1 LGGKIKAAVGIDTE
15 GEELVFDRQGVV
27 FSGVQPREKT
37 DRRIK
42 GLAMTLSG
50 AGVVIVALSVYLA
63 EVYRA
68 HLERWDD
75 AYITF
80 RYAKH
85 LTDGLGLVWNVGGA
99 PAEGFTS
106 FLHVVLL
113 SFGMKLGIDPWV
125 WSLVLGVVCVLLTTL
140 TMLTILS
147 RHAGGISVV
156 SAVIV
161 GIYLVDPVTAIHS
174 TSGLE
179 TQLFVCLLTVAGLLS
194 LEFFE
199 FAETSSA
206 ILLAI
211 AVIALCLTR
220 PEAVLYGSGIYA
232 ALGIAIWLFG
242 RQTKAWVRPLAR
254 LGISGGIVALGGLL
268 YGLWKYSY
276 FGYLL
281 PNPYY
286 VKSGKFGFRGLP
298 EVTQY
303 IEHLARWYGPLLIL
317 VLLVLLYGWLRKD
330 AGSLRSTETATRS
343 IAEVGNRKTFTKALI
358 LLTPASIALAYY
370 TTIIHE
376 VGGGFRFS
384 YPTYSLLVL
393 AAAIALSPAVRRIGT
408 NGLARTALI
417 FLALGW
423 LGVLTY
429 STRIW
434 HLTPTPVS
442 AFGSFHTR
450 VAEALKAT
458 NLGSQGTI
466 ICDAAGVI
474 PYISGFNQVDRVG
487 LTDNFLSGRS
497 GPTQSEREAYLWSRS
512 ADVYIGQEPPATAGA
527 SDPASD
533 PKMRSRYV
541 SEILLKRPLRL
552 IESRIFLQEPD
563 LLHERMRQLR
573 DDWEFIG
580 ELDWPGWEAWNLKS
594 FVYVR
599 RGSPHAST
607 IISKMRP
614 LVRYSPEQVDL
625 DHLYQK

>member
-1 LGGKIKAAVGIDTE
+1 VEIYTE
-15 GEELVFDRQGVV
+15 GEEHVFDRQGVV
-27 FSGVQPREKT
+27 FSGVQTREKT
-37 DRRIK
+37 DRRAK
-42 GLAMTLSG
+42 GLVITLSD
-50 AGVVIVALSVYLA
+50 AGIVIIALSVYLA

-106 FLHVVLL
+106 FLHVILL
-113 SFGMKLGIDPWV
+113 SFGMKLGVDPWV
-125 WSLVLGVVCVLLTTL
+125 WSLILGVGCVLLTTL

-156 SAVIV
+156 SAIMV
-161 GIYLVDPVTAIHS
+161 GIFLVDPVTAIHS

-179 TQLFVCLLTVAGLLS
+179 TQLFVLLLTVAGLLS

-199 FAETSSA
+199 HAEMLSA
-206 ILLAI
+206 ILLAV
-211 AVIALCLTR
+211 AVVALCLTR
-220 PEAVLYGSGIYA
+220 PEAVLYGSGFYA
-232 ALGIAIWLFG
+232 ALGVSIWLFG
-242 RQTKAWVRPLAR
+242 RGTKTWVRPLVR

-286 VKSGKFGFRGLP
+286 VKSGKFGFSGLA

-303 IEHLARWYGPLLIL
+303 LEHLGRWFGPLVTL
-317 VLLVLLYGWLRKD
+317 VLLVLLHVWLRKGAD
-330 AGSLRSTETATRS
+330 SLRSTESAARPT
-343 IAEVGNRKTFTKALI
+343 AEVGNRKMFTKALI
-358 LLTPASIALAYY
+358 LLAPALIALAYY

-393 AAAIALSPAVRRIGT
+393 AVAIAVSPAMRLIGT
-408 NGLARTALI
+408 NGPARTGLI
-417 FLALGW
+417 LLALGW
-423 LGVLTY
+423 LGILTV

-434 HLTPTPVS
+434 HLKPTPVS

-450 VAEALKAT
+450 VADALKAT

-474 PYISGFNQVDRVG
+474 PYLSGFNQIDRVG

-497 GPTQSEREAYLWSRS
+497 APTQSEREEYLWSRS

-527 SDPASD
+527 SDQASD
-533 PKMRSRYV
+533 PKMCTRYV

-552 IESRIFLQEPD
+552 VESRIFVQEPN
-563 LLHERMRQLR
+563 LLHERMRRLR
-573 DDWEFIG
+573 DDWELIG

-607 IISKMRP
+607 IISKIRP

>member
-1 LGGKIKAAVGIDTE
+1 
-15 GEELVFDRQGVV
+15 
-27 FSGVQPREKT
+27 
-37 DRRIK
+37 
-42 GLAMTLSG
+42 M
-50 AGVVIVALSVYLA
+50 
-63 EVYRA
+63 
-68 HLERWDD
+68 
-75 AYITF
+75 
-80 RYAKH
+80 
-85 LTDGLGLVWNVGGA
+85 
-99 PAEGFTS
+99 
-106 FLHVVLL
+106 
-113 SFGMKLGIDPWV
+113 
-125 WSLVLGVVCVLLTTL
+125 
-140 TMLTILS
+140 
-147 RHAGGISVV
+147 
-156 SAVIV
+156 
-161 GIYLVDPVTAIHS
+161 
-174 TSGLE
+174 
-179 TQLFVCLLTVAGLLS
+179 
-194 LEFFE
+194 
-199 FAETSSA
+199 
-206 ILLAI
+206 
-211 AVIALCLTR
+211 
-220 PEAVLYGSGIYA
+220 
-232 ALGIAIWLFG
+232 
-242 RQTKAWVRPLAR
+242 
-254 LGISGGIVALGGLL
+254 
-268 YGLWKYSY
+268 
-276 FGYLL
+276 
-281 PNPYY
+281 
-286 VKSGKFGFRGLP
+286 
-298 EVTQY
+298 
-303 IEHLARWYGPLLIL
+303 
-317 VLLVLLYGWLRKD
+317 VLLYGWLRKD

-512 ADVYIGQEPPATAGA
+512 
-527 SDPASD
+527 
-533 PKMRSRYV
+533 
-541 SEILLKRPLRL
+541 
-552 IESRIFLQEPD
+552 SRIFLQEPD